1 MSGLKEL
8 AKRRIVVYCLA
19 CIACLTAWLALATWV
34 PAAAAQATDKTSAQ
48 PESAPHEQVDAAYQ
62 RGMKLLQEKRYNDAL
77 EQFRLVEQGAPRSPQ
92 GPSGEGIALA
102 LIGKPQEAIEALKR
116 ALALDPT
123 FWVAQRELGIVYWS
137 QNLKQE
143 AARELEPVV
152 ALHPD
157 DAPVNVILGQY
168 KFEHA
173 DYRQALAHLSRV
185 PAQVAADPRLSLIV
199 AQAQLKT
206 GQTAEAGR
214 TLRRLV
220 RRAGLTNE
228 QSFELAW
235 LLGQAKLFEPAIEVF
250 GQLPADYPDEFR
262 RHYGLALAY
271 LGAKEYDKCIAT
283 LNPLRARGNTRPE
296 LFGLLGVAQEKSG
309 HTKEAYDAFRQGIL
323 THPAH
328 AQNYLNIATL
338 ACEHLNYDLAAE
350 ILTSGIERIP
360 ASHELFLSR
369 GIAYTLKAQFALAQQ
384 DYHRAIELD
393 PSDAGSYLAMGLSQL
408 EGGDLDRAIESFQKS
423 AARESKD
430 ARSYYFVADALIQK
444 GASPGTAAFDQAKQA
459 ADTAISLDPGFAY
472 AYRDRARLE
481 LQVKETDRAIT
492 DLERARAADPKS
504 SSITYLLGQA
514 YQQKGRSSEANQ
526 LFAQVRDAAEREARD
541 FRRDSLTQALVVI
554 SKGDH

>member
-199 AQAQLKT
+199 AEAQ
-206 GQTAEAGR
+206 
-214 TLRRLV
+214 
-220 RRAGLTNE
+220 
-228 QSFELAW
+228 
-235 LLGQAKLFEPAIEVF
+235 
-250 GQLPADYPDEFR
+250 
-262 RHYGLALAY
+262 
-271 LGAKEYDKCIAT
+271 
-283 LNPLRARGNTRPE
+283 
-296 LFGLLGVAQEKSG
+296 
-309 HTKEAYDAFRQGIL
+309 
-323 THPAH
+323 
-328 AQNYLNIATL
+328 
-338 ACEHLNYDLAAE
+338 
-350 ILTSGIERIP
+350 
-360 ASHELFLSR
+360 
-369 GIAYTLKAQFALAQQ
+369 
-384 DYHRAIELD
+384 
-393 PSDAGSYLAMGLSQL
+393 
-408 EGGDLDRAIESFQKS
+408 
-423 AARESKD
+423 
-430 ARSYYFVADALIQK
+430 
-444 GASPGTAAFDQAKQA
+444 
-459 ADTAISLDPGFAY
+459 
-472 AYRDRARLE
+472 
-481 LQVKETDRAIT
+481 
-492 DLERARAADPKS
+492 
-504 SSITYLLGQA
+504 
-514 YQQKGRSSEANQ
+514 
-526 LFAQVRDAAEREARD
+526 
-541 FRRDSLTQALVVI
+541 
-554 SKGDH
+554 

>member
-1 MSGLKEL
+1 MSNLNQLVNQRCLVYYLTCFAGLT
-8 AKRRIVVYCLA
+8 V
-19 CIACLTAWLALATWV
+19 WLALITLI
-34 PAAAAQATDKTSAQ
+34 PAATQRTDNTRAQ

-77 EQFRLVEQGAPRSPQ
+77 DQFRFVEQGAPRSPQ
-92 GPSGEGIALA
+92 GPTGQGIALA
-102 LIGKPQEAIEALKR
+102 LVGKPQEAIAALKR

-123 FWVAQRELGIVYWS
+123 FWVAERELGIVYWS
-137 QNLKQE
+137 QSLKEE
-143 AARELEPVV
+143 AAREFEPVI

-157 DAPVNVILGQY
+157 DGPVNVILGQY

-173 DYRQALAHLSRV
+173 DYRQALVHLSRV

-199 AQAQLKT
+199 AEAQLKT
-206 GQTAEAGR
+206 GQTGEAGATLKRLIGR
-214 TLRRLV
+214 T
-220 RRAGLTNE
+220 GLTNE

-235 LLGQAKLFEPAIEVF
+235 LLGQAKLFKPAAQVF
-250 GQLPADYPDEFR
+250 SQLPADYPDEFR
-262 RHYGLALAY
+262 RNYGLALAY
-271 LGAKEYDKCIAT
+271 LGAEEYDKCIAA
-283 LNPLRARGNTRPE
+283 LNALRARGHTRPE
-296 LFGLLGVAQEKSG
+296 LFSLLGVAQEKSG

-323 THPAH
+323 TNPAD

-338 ACEHLNYDLAAE
+338 ACEHLNYDLAAQ

-360 ASHELFLSR
+360 TSHELFLSR

-384 DYHRAIELD
+384 DYNRAIELD

-408 EGGDLDRAIESFQKS
+408 EAGDLDRAIESFQKS

-526 LFAQVRDAAEREARD
+526 LFAQVREAAEREARE